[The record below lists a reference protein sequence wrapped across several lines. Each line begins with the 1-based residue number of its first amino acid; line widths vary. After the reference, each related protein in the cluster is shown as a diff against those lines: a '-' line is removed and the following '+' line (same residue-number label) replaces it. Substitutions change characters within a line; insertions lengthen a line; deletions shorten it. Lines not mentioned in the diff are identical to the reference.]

1 MLKKN
6 KMDGD
11 AVKEKRINVKR
22 EWLKEKRI
30 DSSENRDMENKS
42 VIKNTYA
49 WSFIKTSCCKVTCG
63 NI

>member
-30 DSSENRDMENKS
+30 ESSENRNMENGRLLRYK
-42 VIKNTYA
+42 
-49 WSFIKTSCCKVTCG
+49 
-63 NI
+63 